1 MTTTNLPQLSARAQK
16 ALDVL
21 SDGGTFINRL
31 ERDSYTGRDTW
42 KYRLQTA
49 EGCIIRG
56 VGMSAFYELQRQGFI
71 ANWLQTSVST
81 HYKLAHAE

>member
-1 MTTTNLPQLSARAQK
+1 VNTNLPPLSARARK

-49 EGCIIRG
+49 TGEIVRG
-56 VGMSAFYELQRQGFI
+56 VGMSAFYELRDQGFI
-71 ANWLQTSVST
+71 ANWLSTTVST
-81 HYKLAHAE
+81 HYKLSHAV